1 MVMGDKI
8 LPPTDSLPSDVAGDP
23 PPEFASLTLNRLSG
37 STLLPLE
44 AQKPLDLDPTLA
56 APSCLKEKDE
66 AALDLE
72 RAEACPSHQAY
83 YGKPLTSGRKRVLLF
98 IFSLGISLDGQLCV
112 LELPLG
118 TTDE

>member
-1 MVMGDKI
+1 MGDKI
-8 LPPTDSLPSDVAGDP
+8 LRPTDSLPSDVAGDP
-23 PPEFASLTLNRLSG
+23 TPACVCLALSRLSG

-44 AQKPLDLDPTLA
+44 AQKPLDLDPTPA
-56 APSCLKEKDE
+56 TSSCLKEKDE

-72 RAEACPSHQAY
+72 RAEVCQPHQAY